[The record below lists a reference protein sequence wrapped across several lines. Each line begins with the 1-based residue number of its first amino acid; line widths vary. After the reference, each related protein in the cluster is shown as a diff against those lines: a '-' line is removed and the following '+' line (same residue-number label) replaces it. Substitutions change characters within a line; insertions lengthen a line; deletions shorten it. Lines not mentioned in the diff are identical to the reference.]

1 MLQTKSCI
9 INLKTGAFPNY
20 FKNTLIMAI
29 FVNPLPLF
37 LQTILKN
44 GRLLLK
50 NVKKNEKKNGKNCKV
65 RKPI

>member
-1 MLQTKSCI
+1 
-9 INLKTGAFPNY
+9 
-20 FKNTLIMAI
+20 MAI

>member
-1 MLQTKSCI
+1 M

-20 FKNTLIMAI
+20 FKNSSIMAI
-29 FVNPLPLF
+29 FVNSLPLF

-50 NVKKNEKKNGKNCKV
+50 NVKKNEKNNRKNEK
-65 RKPI
+65 IL

>member
-1 MLQTKSCI
+1 
-9 INLKTGAFPNY
+9 
-20 FKNTLIMAI
+20 MAI

-50 NVKKNEKKNGKNCKV
+50 NVKKNEKNEKKNGKNCKV

>member
-1 MLQTKSCI
+1 M

-20 FKNTLIMAI
+20 FKNASIMAI
-29 FVNPLPLF
+29 FVNSLPLF

-44 GRLLLK
+44 GRLFLK
-50 NVKKNEKKNGKNCKV
+50 NVKKNEKNEKNEKKNGKNCKV